1 MGEKMTISRRGV
13 LALPAL
19 AALPAVAMA
28 AETVKIGDIL
38 PLTGNS
44 AEIGQS
50 MKLAAELAATIVN
63 NPNPDL
69 APVPLAAGSG
79 LPALGGAKLE
89 VLFADNQGSPS
100 VSQNDALR
108 LITQDHVVALIGAYA
123 SSLTL
128 TSSAIAER
136 YGIPYINGTS
146 TAGNLTERGYKWFF
160 RTTPI
165 GPDFAPLYFD
175 FLADVAKMGTPT
187 SKIAV
192 VNENTDYG
200 TSLADSLA
208 KAAEGHGKKLAL
220 RVAYNANSTDVS
232 SQVLRLKSVAPDV
245 VIFVSYTSDAILYM
259 KTFHTLDYRPPVVIG
274 DDAGFSDPSF
284 IKNVGPI
291 AQGALNRSVYVAGK
305 PGSITYKVN
314 AMFRQKT
321 GRDLD
326 DNGARHMQA
335 FLVLADAINRAGST
349 RPDAIQKALANTDT
363 PADELVVDYKGV
375 KFNSKGQNTL
385 GSALLVQLEGSGYV
399 PVWPTSEATARLVL
413 PFKGWT

>member
-1 MGEKMTISRRGV
+1 I
-13 LALPAL
+13 
-19 AALPAVAMA
+19 
-28 AETVKIGDIL
+28 
-38 PLTGNS
+38 
-44 AEIGQS
+44 
-50 MKLAAELAATIVN
+50 
-63 NPNPDL
+63 
-69 APVPLAAGSG
+69 
-79 LPALGGAKLE
+79 E

-100 VSQNDALR
+100 VAQNDALR

-136 YGIPYINGTS
+136 YGIPYVNGTS

-175 FLADVAKMGTPT
+175 FLADVAKTGIPT

-232 SQVLRLKSVAPDV
+232 SQVLRLKSVQPDV

-259 KTFHTLDYRPPVVIG
+259 KTFHTLDYRPPIVIG

-291 AQGALNRSVYVAGK
+291 AQGALNRSVYVPGK

-349 RPDAIQKALANTDT
+349 KPAAIQKALAETDT
-363 PADELVVDYKGV
+363 PARELVVDYKGV
-375 KFNSKGQNTL
+375 KFDRKGQNTL

>member
-1 MGEKMTISRRGV
+1 M
-13 LALPAL
+13 
-19 AALPAVAMA
+19 
-28 AETVKIGDIL
+28 L

-44 AEIGQS
+44 SEIGQS
-50 MKLAAELAATIVN
+50 MKAAAELAVEIIN
-63 NPNPDL
+63 NPTPSL
-69 APVPLAAGSG
+69 APVPLASGSG
-79 LPALGGAKLE
+79 LPAIGGAKVE
-89 VLFADNQGSPS
+89 VVFSDNQGSPS
-100 VSQNDALR
+100 VSQSEALR
-108 LITQDHVVALIGAYA
+108 LITQDHVVALVGAYA

-128 TSSAIAER
+128 TSSAVAER
-136 YGIPYINGTS
+136 NGIPYVNGTS

-175 FLADVAKMGTPT
+175 FLADVAKTGVTIG
-187 SKIAV
+187 KIAV

-208 KAAEGHGKKLAL
+208 KAAEEHGTKLAL
-220 RVAYNANSTDVS
+220 RIAYNANSTDLS
-232 SQVLRLKSVAPDV
+232 SSVLKLKSAQPDV

-291 AQGALNRSVYVAGK
+291 AQGALNRSVFVPGK
-305 PGSITYKVN
+305 PGSLTYKVN
-314 AMFRQKT
+314 ALFKQKT

-326 DNGARHMQA
+326 DNAARHMQA
-335 FLVLADAINRAGST
+335 LLVLCDAINRAGSA
-349 RPDAIQKALANTDT
+349 RPAAIRDALAKTDT
-363 PADELVVDYKGV
+363 PANELVVDYKGV
-375 KFNSKGQNTL
+375 KFNSDGQNTL
-385 GSALLVQLEGSGYV
+385 GYALLVQLEGSGYA
-399 PVWPTSEATARLVL
+399 PVWPGSRATARLQL

>member
-1 MGEKMTISRRGV
+1 MAISRRGV

-19 AALPAVAMA
+19 AVLPAAAMA
-28 AETVKIGDIL
+28 AGMIRIGDIL

-44 AEIGQS
+44 SEIGQS
-50 MKLAAELAATIVN
+50 MKQAAELAASIVN
-63 NPNPDL
+63 NPTPDL

-79 LPALGGAKLE
+79 FTALGGAKVE

-100 VSQNDALR
+100 VAQNDALR

-136 YGIPYINGTS
+136 YGIPFVNGTS

-175 FLADVAKMGTPT
+175 FLADIAKTGIPT
-187 SKIAV
+187 GKIAV
-192 VNENTDYG
+192 MYENTDYG
-200 TSLADSLA
+200 TSLDESLA
-208 KAAEGHGKKLAL
+208 KAAEQHGLKLAL
-220 RVAYNANSTDVS
+220 SIGYNPNTTDVS
-232 SQVLRLKSVAPDV
+232 SQVLRLKSTKPDV

-259 KTFHTLDYRPPVVIG
+259 KTFHTLGYRPPIVIG

-291 AQGALNRSVYVAGK
+291 AQGALNRSVYVPGK
-305 PGSITYKVN
+305 PGSLTYKVN
-314 AMFRQKT
+314 AMFKQKT

-335 FLVLADAINRAGST
+335 FFVLCDAINRAAST
-349 RPDAIQKALANTDT
+349 EPAAIQKALENTDM
-363 PADELVVDYKGV
+363 PASELVVDYKGV
-375 KFNSKGQNTL
+375 KFNSKGQNIL
-385 GSALLVQLEGSGYV
+385 GSALLMQLQGSSYV
-399 PVWPTSEATARLVL
+399 PVWPEAKATAKLNL